1 MIDEDSI
8 LVDDSSEYSLYY
20 NTESKIITITN
31 SDESYGVSI
40 DKLGDG
46 LFKKGGKNRER
57 GSQRRK

>member
-8 LVDDSSEYSLYY
+8 LVDTSSEYSLYY

-46 LFKKGGKNRER
+46 LFKKGGEK
-57 GSQRRK
+57 S